1 MPHIY
6 VHDVE
11 DTLDGPIETERTM
24 KDPTTYQSDWDPDE
38 LKEMQELAK
47 YFDSLTEEEWIAQ
60 WEYAYE
66 NPHTVD
72 VLVPKELLATVK
84 DMIARHEADNPEEA
98 AAAQAWL
105 DRKSDGPGNFPPGWD
120 AERVHRLIAEA
131 LAEEEELGEEAA
143 DFKPDG
149 LTMMLIPAKLA
160 PAVRELLAG
169 HGADALA
176 EPSPTD

>member
-1 MPHIY
+1 M
-6 VHDVE
+6 E
-11 DTLDGPIETERTM
+11 
-24 KDPTTYQSDWDPDE
+24 DPTAYKSDWNPDE
-38 LKEMQELAK
+38 VKEMQELAK
-47 YFDSLTEEEWIAQ
+47 YFDSLTEDEWIAHD
-60 WEYAYE
+60 EYAYE
-66 NPHTVD
+66 NPYTVD
-72 VLVPKELLATVK
+72 VLVPKELLSTVR
-84 DMIARHEADNPEEA
+84 DMIVRHEADYPDETA
-98 AAAQAWL
+98 AIQAWL

-131 LAEEEELGEEAA
+131 LAEEEALGEEAA
-143 DFKPDG
+143 DSKPDG

>member
-1 MPHIY
+1 MAQEQNNLPSSWS
-6 VHDVE
+6 E
-11 DTLDGPIETERTM
+11 EEEE
-24 KDPTTYQSDWDPDE
+24 E
-38 LKEMQELAK
+38 LRQLAE

-72 VLVPKELLATVK
+72 VLVPKELLSAVR
-84 DMIARHEADNPEEA
+84 DMVTRHEADHPEEA
-98 AAAQAWL
+98 AVVQDWL
-105 DRKSDGPGNFPPGWD
+105 NRESDGPGNFPPGWD

-131 LAEEEELGEEAA
+131 QAEEEALGEEAA

-149 LTMMLIPAKLA
+149 RTMMLIPAKLA

-169 HGADALA
+169 HGADSLA

>member
-1 MPHIY
+1 MAQKQDNSPSSW
-6 VHDVE
+6 VE
-11 DTLDGPIETERTM
+11 DE
-24 KDPTTYQSDWDPDE
+24 E
-38 LKEMQELAK
+38 LHQLAE
-47 YFDSLTEEEWIAQ
+47 YFDSLTEEEWIAHD
-60 WEYAYE
+60 EYAYE
-66 NPHTVD
+66 NPHTVG
-72 VLVPKELLATVK
+72 VLVPKELLATVR
-84 DMIARHEADNPEEA
+84 DMIARHEADHPEEA
-98 AAAQAWL
+98 AAIQAWL

-120 AERVHRLIAEA
+120 AERVHRLIEEA
-131 LAEEEELGEEAA
+131 LAEEEALGEEAA